1 MTWPKPYPFQ
11 RDSVTTI
18 DEFDGRSLLSL
29 DMGLGKTIIS
39 LRWLF
44 EDKAARLPSVVVCPA
59 SVKFHWEREANQ
71 RAGLDVLVLE
81 GRSNNGCTKQHLKQF
96 DVVVLNYDILQNWV
110 RLLRQ
115 LRPKTVILDEC
126 QAIMNSGAI
135 RTKTTKLLCKG
146 VPHLL
151 ALSGTPMMNRPI
163 ELYNTVNLLRP
174 DVFRARR
181 SFAYEYCKPRW
192 TPWGWKFDGSSN
204 AKKLNRILRTS
215 CMIRYRKEDILTEL
229 PAKRRHLITL
239 PLTSMTE
246 YEEARDNFIGWLLR
260 LDSEKAQRAMRAE
273 SMTRL
278 GYLLRLA
285 AKLKLPYVVEWCQ
298 QFLDQTGEKL
308 VVFGV
313 HHEVLGELRQSLK
326 AKSVLI
332 DGSVTGSRRQ
342 QLVDQF
348 QQDSKTRLFLGNLR
362 AAGVGLTLTAA
373 STVAFAELSYRPAD
387 LLQAEDRVHRIGQV
401 NPVAEYYLVAH
412 GTIEEKL
419 CRVLQ
424 KKLEVISSIIDG
436 RPSRDFDVL
445 RQVRRL
451 LCSSP
456 KS

>member
-1 MTWPKPYPFQ
+1 
-11 RDSVTTI
+11 
-18 DEFDGRSLLSL
+18 
-29 DMGLGKTIIS
+29 
-39 LRWLF
+39 
-44 EDKAARLPSVVVCPA
+44 
-59 SVKFHWEREANQ
+59 
-71 RAGLDVLVLE
+71 
-81 GRSNNGCTKQHLKQF
+81 
-96 DVVVLNYDILQNWV
+96 
-110 RLLRQ
+110 
-115 LRPKTVILDEC
+115 
-126 QAIMNSGAI
+126 
-135 RTKTTKLLCKG
+135 
-146 VPHLL
+146 
-151 ALSGTPMMNRPI
+151 
-163 ELYNTVNLLRP
+163 
-174 DVFRARR
+174 
-181 SFAYEYCKPRW
+181 
-192 TPWGWKFDGSSN
+192 
-204 AKKLNRILRTS
+204 
-215 CMIRYRKEDILTEL
+215 
-229 PAKRRHLITL
+229 
-239 PLTSMTE
+239 MTE